1 MPKLSN
7 WMLLWHGVSR
17 MVAEKWSLS
26 SQRKTHKTLKYMVQ
40 WKQKVL
46 DKLKDI
52 EDKKE
57 QQAKSREE
65 ALKKKKDAKEA
76 FLKCKSQCLCQQPK
90 CLAIGLKQCPVCQ
103 V

>member
-17 MVAEKWSLS
+17 IVAKKNTQITQVDGSM
-26 SQRKTHKTLKYMVQ
+26 KAKKF
-40 WKQKVL
+40 L
-46 DKLKDI
+46 DMLKDI

-65 ALKKKKDAKEA
+65 ALKKKQGAKEA
-76 FLKCKSQCLCQQPK
+76 FL
-90 CLAIGLKQCPVCQ
+90 
-103 V
+103 

>member
-17 MVAEKWSLS
+17 IVAKKNTQITQVDGSM
-26 SQRKTHKTLKYMVQ
+26 KAK
-40 WKQKVL
+40 KVL
-46 DKLKDI
+46 DMLKDI

-65 ALKKKKDAKEA
+65 ALKKKQGAKEA
-76 FLKCKSQCLCQQPK
+76 FL
-90 CLAIGLKQCPVCQ
+90 
-103 V
+103 